1 MKRTK
6 SVFIHGFNNDN
17 SGWEELLSHWEPI
30 KTLPKI
36 LAEKRGEKVTYE
48 SGAAFPTEIMS
59 WKSGSFDFSPLR
71 LWDLYR
77 NEEKILEYFD
87 IWDKANNDAIEL
99 GKSIAQNVNKFY
111 TSGEKVVLS
120 SHSLGSVAALEAA
133 KNINP
138 DINIYI
144 FTLAGSVPACDFNET
159 ISTHKNIKL
168 ATNIYSTEDVAL
180 QILFRKNNSLQPI
193 GLTAISPTRNITTNF
208 KSNLSHSDYKSNP
221 QIQSIFRDF
230 TKSVAEHC

>member
-17 SGWEELLSHWEPI
+17 SGWEELLSYWEPF

-36 LAEKRGEKVTYE
+36 LAEKRGEKVTYD

-59 WKSGSFDFSPLR
+59 WKSGSFDFSLQR
-71 LWDLYR
+71 LWDAYKDQG
-77 NEEKILEYFD
+77 KILEYFD
-87 IWDKANNDAIEL
+87 IWDKANSDAIEL

-120 SHSLGSVAALEAA
+120 AHSLGSVAALEAA
-133 KNINP
+133 KNIRP

-144 FTLAGSVPACDFNET
+144 FILAGSAPACDFNRT
-159 ISTHKNIKL
+159 IDAHENIKL
-168 ATNIYSTEDVAL
+168 VTNIYSTEDVEL
-180 QILFRKNNSLQPI
+180 QILFRKNDSFHPV
-193 GLTAISPTRNITTNF
+193 GLTAISSARNIETNF
-208 KSNLSHSDYKSNP
+208 KSKLSHSDYKSNS
-221 QIQSIFRDF
+221 QVKSIFRDF